1 MTKTKLFVIL
11 IIFIL
16 FQDFGINGIQ
26 DLVNIFDKIMAT
38 IVDPVTKVVRAF
50 EATIYTFDNGIEYI
64 VNKIIELVKTFPL
77 ILENIV
83 KKVLE
88 AVLKVIEYGGIPW
101 IDQIK
106 KIIIKSRYFVEEI
119 IEDVTDF
126 YNVSVS

>member
-1 MTKTKLFVIL
+1 
-11 IIFIL
+11 
-16 FQDFGINGIQ
+16 
-26 DLVNIFDKIMAT
+26 MAT

-50 EATIYTFDNGIEYI
+50 EAIIYTFDNGIEYI